1 MSRPPLVSCLLGTY
15 NFAPFLARSIESV
28 LAQDYPADRMQI
40 IVVDDGSTDET
51 PSVVEPYLDRVTYIR
66 KPNGGLRSTVNRL
79 LEEARGE
86 LITFQSGDDVWFP
99 ERLSLQVAQ
108 MQERPE
114 LGLVYADMRVI
125 DADDN
130 TLAESFW
137 ALNGIAPVRGR
148 ALGSLLHRNVV
159 SGGTLMVR
167 ASLRAHFA
175 PLPDF
180 APWEDWWIALAVA
193 RVAEIDYLEVPVFGY
208 RRHANNMNLGADAAR
223 GIELAAAELPLR
235 RWMLTDL
242 DSDEVTAPE
251 WLVAYQDWASA
262 LAYVAAG
269 QGQDLDQ
276 LVPASSRGVDAAAA
290 AALEAG
296 EQLAAGDLRSAARAV
311 VRALG
316 RDPFSAPAQ
325 QALTAVAAAVGG
337 GAEPGEE
344 YEVRDFVTLA
354 EAEELIEEPGLLR
367 AYGAAFGGGDD
378 ASLVVLVCEERI
390 PALSAVIEQAGLGG
404 DGGPDVVGVP
414 VVAGAGFGAAGA
426 IAPWTHAVLSRRPPH
441 GPLAIH
447 PHVEDRG
454 IERLRELA
462 ERRWAREG

>member
-28 LAQDYPADRMQI
+28 LAQDYPGDRIQI
-40 IVVDDGSTDET
+40 VVVDDGSTDET

-79 LEEARGE
+79 LEEAGGE

-108 MQERPE
+108 LQERPE

-125 DADDN
+125 DADDH
-130 TLAESFW
+130 TLADSFW
-137 ALNGIAPVRGR
+137 ALNGITPVRGR
-148 ALGSLLHRNVV
+148 ALGSLMHRNVV

-167 ASLRAHFA
+167 ASLREHFA
-175 PLPDF
+175 PLPEF
-180 APWEDWWIALAVA
+180 AAWEDWWIALAVA

-208 RRHANNMNLGADAAR
+208 RRHGSNMNLGADAAR
-223 GIELAAAELPLR
+223 AIELAAAELPLR

-242 DSDEVTAPE
+242 ESDAVTAPE

-262 LAYVAAG
+262 LGYVAAG
-269 QGQDLDQ
+269 QGRDLDQ
-276 LVPASSRGVDAAAA
+276 LVQSRSADGALQAAR
-290 AALEAG
+290 EAG
-296 EQLAAGDLRSAARAV
+296 GQLAAGDLCAAARAV

-316 RDPFSAPAQ
+316 LDPFSEPAQ

-337 GAEPGEE
+337 GVEPSEE

-354 EAEELIEEPGLLR
+354 DAEELIEEPGLLR
-367 AYGAAFGGGDD
+367 AYGTTFGGDDD

-404 DGGPDVVGVP
+404 DAGPDVVGVP
-414 VVAGAGFGAAGA
+414 VVAGAGLGAAGT
-426 IAPWTHAVLSRRPPH
+426 IAPWTHAVLSRRPPQ

-462 ERRWAREG
+462 ERRWALRGE